1 MYLPR
6 KINICEVG
14 PRDGLQNEKVVLS
27 RESKAELINM
37 CIDAGYKVIEI
48 GSFVHPKAI
57 PTLAD
62 TEEVFK
68 LVDKKQDV
76 EMRAL
81 VTNLR
86 GVQRAIDVG
95 VKKVKL
101 TVSASE
107 SHNLSNF
114 NRKPEETVQSFK
126 ESCELARENGLE
138 VSGAISTSFGCPFEG
153 DISIETVEKIIREFI
168 KLDILEISLSDTTG
182 MGNPK
187 EVYEKCKYVK
197 EKYPQIK
204 WNLHFH
210 NTRDMGLANI
220 IAAMNA
226 GITNFDAA
234 FSGLGG
240 CPYAPGASGNLCS
253 EDLIHMCE
261 EMGIQTSVD
270 LDKTIKIAK
279 KVEELVGHK
288 TESYMLRAGK
298 IKDLTKEKP
307 KKQEN

>member
-1 MYLPR
+1 MYLPN

-14 PRDGLQNEKVVLS
+14 PRDGLQNEKLVLS

-37 CIDAGYKVIEI
+37 CVDAGYKIIEI

-57 PTLAD
+57 PGLAD

-68 LVDKKQDV
+68 LIDKKQDV
-76 EMRAL
+76 EMRVL
-81 VTNLR
+81 ITNLR
-86 GVQRAIDVG
+86 GVERAINAG

-101 TVSASE
+101 AVSASE

-114 NRKPEETVQSFK
+114 NRKARETVESFK
-126 ESCELARENGLE
+126 QSCELARANGIE
-138 VSGAISTSFGCPFEG
+138 VSGAISTVFGCPFEG
-153 DISIETVEKIIREFI
+153 DISIESVEKIIQEFI

-187 EVYEKCKYVK
+187 EVYNKCKYVK

-210 NTRDMGLANI
+210 NTRDMALSNI
-220 IAAMNA
+220 LAAMQA
-226 GITNFDAA
+226 GIINFDTA

-240 CPYAPGASGNLCS
+240 CPYAPGASGNASS
-253 EDLIHMCE
+253 EDTIHMCE
-261 EMGIQTSVD
+261 EMGIETGID
-270 LDKTIKIAK
+270 LDKAIKIAK
-279 KVEELVGHK
+279 RVEELVEHK

-298 IKDLTKEKP
+298 IKDLVKEKP
-307 KKQEN
+307 QKQKN